1 MSRVDDVER
10 AILDEYMVVAQ
21 CFPASDRGLD
31 AFRRLWL
38 DSVADELAP
47 AIAGFRGRRMAP
59 PPPFDKLIVSF
70 VAEENAVPGSETGA
84 RPVRSADPVAGTGTC
99 RHQVLQE
106 FVRWIGSL

>member
-10 AILDEYMVVAQ
+10 VILDEYRVMAQ

-47 AIAGFRGRRMAP
+47 AIAGFRGRPMAP

-70 VAEENAVPGSETGA
+70 VAEEDAVPGAETAGGSSGRNRHLPAAGA
-84 RPVRSADPVAGTGTC
+84 PRLRAVDRIVVTW
-99 RHQVLQE
+99 V
-106 FVRWIGSL
+106 